1 MQFGIFELTKKL
13 ATGGMAEIF
22 LARQRSDVGLQ
33 RLVVVK
39 RILPELATDASFVE
53 SFLNEGRLV
62 AQLNHPNIVQI
73 YDLGIVDGSYFIAME
88 YIRGF
93 DVSTILRVARRQK
106 LALPLPVA
114 LRIMG
119 DVFAAL
125 HYAHTAQNLDG
136 EPLGIV
142 HRDVTPSNII
152 VTIEGGQAKVVDFGI
167 AKATA
172 SDERRTR
179 TGTLKGKLS
188 YLAPEQA
195 QGFAFDH
202 RVDIFA
208 ASIVF
213 YELLAGNNPF
223 RGETEY
229 ATMRN
234 IVDKVPDRVEL
245 HRPDCPKSIGD
256 AIEAGIAKD
265 PAARVATAAHMV
277 QMIERAAEDAHITLS
292 HSAVQLW
299 LTEQKVKLQDV
310 ADRELGG
317 GEVQTLIDASP
328 LTPAEPVELG
338 QLSGRPAAGSSP
350 VSVSIP
356 PPSPRWWIPASIG
369 GALGVTA
376 VALWLLVIRPV
387 PPAAVV
393 TPQQNASTASAP
405 EIAAVA
411 ASGVEPS
418 APAAE
423 PQQQQES
430 DLVLNPSTGVK
441 GKPTPKAVVAKAS
454 GTLRIVVNPWAQV
467 ELDGKPL
474 GMTPMPAQKLSAGS
488 HRVKLSN
495 PEFGQPVTKTIT
507 VQSGK
512 ETVVRHDF

>member
-1 MQFGIFELTKKL
+1 MQFGIFELTRKL

-22 LARQRSDVGLQ
+22 LARQRSTVGLQ
-33 RLVVVK
+33 RHVVVK
-39 RILPELATDASFVE
+39 RILPELASDATFVE

-152 VTIEGGQAKVVDFGI
+152 VTSEGGQAKVVDFGI

-195 QGFAFDH
+195 QGLAFDH

-256 AIEAGIAKD
+256 AIESGMAKN
-265 PAARVATAAHMV
+265 PAARVATAADMV
-277 QMIERAAEDAHITLS
+277 QMIERAAEEAHITLS
-292 HSAVQLW
+292 HSAVQQW

-328 LTPAEPVELG
+328 LTPSQPVELG
-338 QLSGRPAAGSSP
+338 QLAGRPPTAPSS
-350 VSVSIP
+350 VSVSMP
-356 PPSPRWWIPASIG
+356 PPSARWWIPASIG
-369 GALGVTA
+369 GAVGVTA
-376 VALWLLVIRPV
+376 VALWLLVTRPV
-387 PPAAVV
+387 PPATMTAEPQSAPAGSAAVV
-393 TPQQNASTASAP
+393 PAPQVAEASAP
-405 EIAAVA
+405 VA
-411 ASGVEPS
+411 DS
-418 APAAE
+418 
-423 PQQQQES
+423 QQQQES
-430 DLVLNPSTGVK
+430 DLVLNPSPGSPTK
-441 GKPTPKAVVAKAS
+441 GKATPKATAAKAS

-467 ELDGKPL
+467 ELDGKSL

-488 HRVKLSN
+488 HKLKLSN
-495 PEFGQPVTKTIT
+495 PEFGQPVTKMIT